1 MDLSVN
7 PCEDFFK
14 YMCGNF
20 DNEHP
25 LPDTSTSHDW
35 FTEKQL
41 KVLRVI
47 RKKLQQKPQNE
58 SEPYPVSQAKFFYKS
73 CIDTSA
79 NDKLEFQPLFRYLK
93 QFNLPKIP
101 TMLKKSE
108 GDTIDF
114 DFDWVK
120 TIVKIKRSLGA
131 DKIIGFEIFP
141 DPKNRSVNYL
151 AIGSPS
157 QESELPM

>member
-1 MDLSVN
+1 MDLTAN
-7 PCEDFFK
+7 PCEDFFQ

-20 DNEHP
+20 ESEHP

-41 KVLRVI
+41 KVLRDI
-47 RKKLQQKPQNE
+47 RRKLQIKQPKNE
-58 SEPYPVSQAKFFYKS
+58 TEPYPVTQAKMVYKS
-73 CIDTSA
+73 CIDSAA
-79 NDKLEFQPLFRYLK
+79 NDKLEFQPLFRFLK
-93 QFNLPKIP
+93 QYHLPKLP
-101 TMLKKSE
+101 TLLKDPDAENLSVDWIKS
-108 GDTIDF
+108 
-114 DFDWVK
+114 
-120 TIVKIKRSLGA
+120 IVKIKRSLGA

-157 QESELPM
+157 QENELPL